1 MSRSARNSVFVVIR
15 FLTILSAA
23 ALALVVPVVAL
34 AAPVGGLPVYHPLLR
49 TSGSMPAS
57 SSRAGPAA
65 QEPFKV
71 PFDLNVH
78 PQSQELDPQ
87 TTWNPLGWRGWHPI
101 LGSLPYQPIWY
112 QAGCY
117 ADGGLAGPGASLS
130 TPIGTSAPA
139 TNFTIGSLADGQS
152 SNLFGSS
159 ASDIARVAS
168 SGSDA
173 AATSSPLTLQ
183 YGVGTTP
190 CGSTNPFGF

>member
-1 MSRSARNSVFVVIR
+1 MSRSFRNVLLAVIR
-15 FLTILSAA
+15 ILTILSAA
-23 ALALVVPVVAL
+23 ALALVIPVVAL
-34 AAPVGGLPVYHPLLR
+34 AAQTGVLPVYHPLPR

-71 PFDLNVH
+71 RFDLNVH
-78 PQSQELDPQ
+78 PQSQEPQ
-87 TTWNPLGWRGWHPI
+87 TTWNAPGWRGWHPI
-101 LGSLPYQPIWY
+101 LSSLPYQPIWY
-112 QAGCY
+112 RAGCY
-117 ADGGLAGPGASLS
+117 ADGGLGGPAASLS
-130 TPIGTSAPA
+130 APIATSAPA

-168 SGSDA
+168 SGSHA

-183 YGVGTTP
+183 YSVGTTP
-190 CGSTNPFGF
+190 CGSTNPFVF